1 MIKRITTPIVPPLL
15 LFILLFSSCSPAA
28 AGTTDSKASADR
40 TATETTTETAT
51 ETTTEET
58 TTEAYADTEGTED
71 MQGTKDSANAFSAGS
86 GTGATA
92 AGTSAL
98 SGEEIYENLYGG
110 LRDLYA
116 METYDA
122 VPDYFSERHGD
133 VDYGT
138 IDEDVEYWSDTA
150 GDYKYCNVLLPAGYD
165 ESQEYPVLYMYHGF
179 GGRYDSHVHEDSIL
193 QTLYGN
199 MLSEGLAV
207 PMIIVGADMYT
218 DILAEKDGKSDAEM
232 RPCYDKGV
240 DDFTQDLMPFI
251 EDRYPVKK
259 GRMNTAVTGVSQGA
273 TEALAIAFKWQS
285 RVAYVG
291 SFAPCTG
298 VIPIPFSGNSFWS
311 WPILDDLTL
320 ESPQTM
326 PRYIYLTVG
335 TEDPWCIRSTAYYGE
350 VMNEKGIPNQ
360 NDLVEGYDHGND
372 LWELGH
378 YNFLQKVFLD
388 GTE

>member
-1 MIKRITTPIVPPLL
+1 MKRKYLAEKRTISALL
-15 LFILLFSSCSPAA
+15 LGAVLLSSCGSATTAASAQEKKTQDAVEVTAQENAEQDAAEPPAQENAEQDTAEAPKQEDAASNASTASAA
-28 AGTTDSKASADR
+28 A
-40 TATETTTETAT
+40 
-51 ETTTEET
+51 EE
-58 TTEAYADTEGTED
+58 
-71 MQGTKDSANAFSAGS
+71 
-86 GTGATA
+86 
-92 AGTSAL
+92 
-98 SGEEIYENLYGG
+98 G

>member
-1 MIKRITTPIVPPLL
+1 MIKKTTTPIVPSLL
-15 LFILLFSSCSPAA
+15 LFILLLSSCSPAA
-28 AGTTDSKASADR
+28 AGAADSKAGADS
-40 TATETTTETAT
+40 TAAGATAEAATTTTETTAAT
-51 ETTTEET
+51 TA
-58 TTEAYADTEGTED
+58 EAYADTENAPGT
-71 MQGTKDSANAFSAGS
+71 SSAGS
-86 GTGATA
+86 DTGAAA

-122 VPDYFSERHGD
+122 VPDYFSERHSD

-240 DDFTQDLMPFI
+240 DDIVEDLMPFI
-251 EDRYPVKK
+251 EERYPVKK

-285 RVAYVG
+285 RIAYVG

-350 VMNEKGIPNQ
+350 VLDEKGIPNQ

>member
-1 MIKRITTPIVPPLL
+1 
-15 LFILLFSSCSPAA
+15 
-28 AGTTDSKASADR
+28 
-40 TATETTTETAT
+40 
-51 ETTTEET
+51 
-58 TTEAYADTEGTED
+58 
-71 MQGTKDSANAFSAGS
+71 
-86 GTGATA
+86 
-92 AGTSAL
+92 
-98 SGEEIYENLYGG
+98 
-110 LRDLYA
+110 
-116 METYDA
+116 
-122 VPDYFSERHGD
+122 
-133 VDYGT
+133 
-138 IDEDVEYWSDTA
+138 
-150 GDYKYCNVLLPAGYD
+150 
-165 ESQEYPVLYMYHGF
+165 
-179 GGRYDSHVHEDSIL
+179 
-193 QTLYGN
+193 
-199 MLSEGLAV
+199 
-207 PMIIVGADMYT
+207 MYT

-240 DDFTQDLMPFI
+240 DDIVEDLMPFI
-251 EDRYPVKK
+251 EERYPVKK

-285 RVAYVG
+285 RIAYVG

-350 VMNEKGIPNQ
+350 VLDEKGIPNQ

>member
-1 MIKRITTPIVPPLL
+1 MIKKTTTPIVPSLL
-15 LFILLFSSCSPAA
+15 LFILLLSSCSPAA
-28 AGTTDSKASADR
+28 AGAADSKAGADS
-40 TATETTTETAT
+40 TAAGATAEAATTTTETTAAT
-51 ETTTEET
+51 TA
-58 TTEAYADTEGTED
+58 EAYADTENVPGT
-71 MQGTKDSANAFSAGS
+71 SSAGS
-86 GTGATA
+86 GTGAAA

-122 VPDYFSERHGD
+122 VPDYFSERHSD

-285 RVAYVG
+285 RIAYVG

-350 VMNEKGIPNQ
+350 VLDEKGIPNQ

>member
-1 MIKRITTPIVPPLL
+1 MIKKITTPIVPSLL
-15 LFILLFSSCSPAA
+15 LFILLLSSCSPAA
-28 AGTTDSKASADR
+28 AADSKAGADS
-40 TATETTTETAT
+40 TAAEATAEAATTTTETTAAT
-51 ETTTEET
+51 TA
-58 TTEAYADTEGTED
+58 EAYADTE
-71 MQGTKDSANAFSAGS
+71 NAPGISSAGS
-86 GTGATA
+86 DTGTAA

-240 DDFTQDLMPFI
+240 DDIVEDLMPFI
-251 EDRYPVKK
+251 EERYPVKK

-285 RVAYVG
+285 RIAYVG

-350 VMNEKGIPNQ
+350 VLDEKGIPNQ

>member
-1 MIKRITTPIVPPLL
+1 MIKKTTTPIVPSLL
-15 LFILLFSSCSPAA
+15 LFILLLSSCSPAA
-28 AGTTDSKASADR
+28 AGAADSKAGADS
-40 TATETTTETAT
+40 TAAGATAEAATTTTETTA
-51 ETTTEET
+51 EA
-58 TTEAYADTEGTED
+58 TTEAYADTKNAPGT
-71 MQGTKDSANAFSAGS
+71 SSAGS
-86 GTGATA
+86 GTGAAA

-122 VPDYFSERHGD
+122 VPDYFSERHSD

-240 DDFTQDLMPFI
+240 DDIVEDLMPFI
-251 EDRYPVKK
+251 EERYPVKK

-285 RVAYVG
+285 RIAYVG

-350 VMNEKGIPNQ
+350 VLDEKGIPNQ